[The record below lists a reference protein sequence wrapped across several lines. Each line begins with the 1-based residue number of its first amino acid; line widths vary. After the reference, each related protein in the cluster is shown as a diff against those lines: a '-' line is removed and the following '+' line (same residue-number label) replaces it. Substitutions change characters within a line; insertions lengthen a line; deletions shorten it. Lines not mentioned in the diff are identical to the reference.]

1 MMKRRMGTVVVV
13 LLACMVGFSWAADTD
28 PAKETAREAAAK
40 RAADKKAARAE
51 KKKEDKKVAAVWHDE
66 VVKAYMAADWDTYDE
81 IIPASPKHRRAMIPD
96 HRKEIAYILSATK
109 MHRPKW
115 WPKCRSASNVSF
127 SASIWGKKF
136 TANYMPSDML
146 GVMAPVEIRR
156 GKLMVLVSWKPN
168 YVDSSKKYSAGSTFG
183 LRVEGYEKHDFTM
196 GHMAEAI
203 IWHEMGH
210 NYVSITLPLKH
221 VLQMYRN
228 HHLLYSHLQE
238 LFAEVT
244 CLYHASPPARL
255 FMLKMRQINLRER
268 YYDDSEAHDRS
279 CSHAVGSL
287 ILAKVLAKKELW
299 PSFHMPGKMPE
310 ENIERSVIYYM
321 YSKLPK
327 QLTLTEDKM
336 LREYMGKWA
345 RTRGSATLKRKGK
358 ATLESKQTFALM
370 GTNDRSYQ
378 KKRDAW
384 VKTKL
389 AALIKAKQTD
399 EPEDKAKKKKTK
411 TKTVIIRIEEKDKEK
426 DKDDAGKLMTD

>member
-1 MMKRRMGTVVVV
+1 V
-13 LLACMVGFSWAADTD
+13 L
-28 PAKETAREAAAK
+28 E
-40 RAADKKAARAE
+40 
-51 KKKEDKKVAAVWHDE
+51 
-66 VVKAYMAADWDTYDE
+66 AYMKADWDTYDE
-81 IIPASPKHRRAMIPD
+81 IIPASPKHRRGMSSD
-96 HRKEIAYILSATK
+96 HRKDIAYIRSATK
-109 MHRPKW
+109 KHRPSW
-115 WPKCRSASNVSF
+115 WSKCRSGSNVSF
-127 SASIWGKKF
+127 PASIWGKKF

-168 YVDSSKKYSAGSTFG
+168 YVDSAKKYSDGSSIG
-183 LRVEGYEKHDFTM
+183 LRVEGYEKHEFTM

-221 VLQMYRN
+221 VLQMYMK

-255 FMLKMRQINLRER
+255 FMLKMRQINLRDR
-268 YYDDSEAHDRS
+268 YYDDSEAHGRS
-279 CSHAVGSL
+279 CSHAVGAL
-287 ILAKVLAKKELW
+287 ILAKVMMKKELW

-310 ENIERSVIYYM
+310 KDIERSVIYYM

-327 QLTLTEDKM
+327 QLTLKEDKM

-345 RTRGSATLKRKGK
+345 RAHGSATLRSKGK
-358 ATLESKQTFALM
+358 AKLENRQTFSLM
-370 GTNDRSYQ
+370 GTDDRSNQ

-399 EPEDKAKKKKTK
+399 DPKAAEKAKKKKS
-411 TKTVIIRIEEKDKEK
+411 TKTVIIRIEEKDVDEDDKDEDK
-426 DKDDAGKLMTD
+426 DKDKDEDKDEDKDDEDARKPMMD